1 MKGGAAV
8 LPLSIL
14 ATLALTG
21 CSTLAPLDTH
31 CRAREAP
38 SLPYSSMS
46 RTARTDNL
54 PDGTLVSAHRYQ
66 LRPQQF
72 QVMPCDNL
80 LIVKELHART
90 APGRY
95 FRLSEVREFYADD
108 GSLIA
113 QAKEDVS
120 RQITRSGMYRGVLAL
135 PIPGDTPAGIY
146 RMVGKLFVDNLGETP
161 ILLNE
166 TETEFEVLPHP
177 APAAASGEPDRP
189 LPTLK
194 SRVPLKTPS

>member
-8 LPLSIL
+8 SPLPIL
-14 ATLALTG
+14 LTLVLTG
-21 CSTLAPLDTH
+21 CSALTPRDTH
-31 CRAREAP
+31 CRVNEAP

-46 RTARTDNL
+46 RTMRTDNL

-90 APGRY
+90 APGRH

-120 RQITRSGMYRGVLAL
+120 RQIRRSGTYRGVLAL
-135 PIPGDTPAGIY
+135 PIPADTPAGIY

-166 TETEFEVLPHP
+166 TETEFEVLPP
-177 APAAASGEPDRP
+177 PTPAAGSGEPRQTRP
-189 LPTLK
+189 ISK
-194 SRVPLKTPS
+194 NRVPPKTPS

>member
-1 MKGGAAV
+1 MRSGVAV
-8 LPLSIL
+8 
-14 ATLALTG
+14 TLLLFALVLTG
-21 CSTLAPLDTH
+21 CSTLNPRDAQ
-31 CRAREAP
+31 CRVNEGP

-46 RTARTDNL
+46 RTTRTDDL

-90 APGRY
+90 APGRR

-135 PIPGDTPAGIY
+135 PIPGNTPAGIY
-146 RMVGKLFVDNLGETP
+146 RMVGKLFVDNLGEAP

-166 TETEFEVLPHP
+166 AETEFEVLPH
-177 APAAASGEPDRP
+177 ATPAARTPESRDPRA
-189 LPTLK
+189 TLK
-194 SRVPLKTPS
+194 TRVPSKTRL